1 MFARSSIHS
10 FARDTRGNMAMM
22 TAVMMGVAILGVG
35 AALDFTLMTN
45 QSNDLQNMADAAV
58 LAAARSGEEDNAKL
72 QKIAQAVVDSH
83 NLDGAEL
90 TVKARLDGDVV
101 VVDISATHDLM
112 MPGLMGSDPKPISVT
127 SASPLPTS
135 TPVNLALVLDTTGSM
150 RGSNIA
156 ALKLASNALLT
167 EMETAEAETKV
178 SIVPFGQYVNIGFEE
193 KNKDSRNW
201 IDRGKEGQSWTSCW
215 WQNGQ
220 QYCNTGTHRWRGCMG
235 THTDNAMASRAAVG
249 SGRFPA
255 ALDVSCGSV
264 VTPLSTDFTAMKT
277 KINALTTGGT
287 TYLAGGLAWGWRT
300 LDKSAPY
307 TEAAA
312 STDPNLMSAM
322 IFMTDGA
329 NNRSRGDSYW
339 SSSGV
344 KHNRGSDGGKAG
356 LDLTKDL
363 CRNIKASG
371 VKIYVVAYKLPNAK
385 STADVLSE
393 CATSQDTFYE
403 PESAA
408 ELIDT
413 FKGIARNLNEARLVY
428 HDGES

>member
-1 MFARSSIHS
+1 
-10 FARDTRGNMAMM
+10 MM
-22 TAVMMGVAILGVG
+22 TALMMGVVILGVG

-45 QSNDLQNMADAAV
+45 QSSDLQNMADAAV
-58 LAAARSGEEDNAKL
+58 LAAARSGEEDDETL
-72 QKIAQAVVDSH
+72 QKIAQAVVDNH
-83 NLDGAEL
+83 NTTGAEL
-90 TVKARLDGDVV
+90 TVTARLDGDIV
-101 VVDISATHDLM
+101 VVDITSKHEM
-112 MPGLMGSDPKPISVT
+112 IVPGMLGTEPQTISVT

-150 RGSNIA
+150 AGSNIA

-167 EMETAEAETKV
+167 EMESAEAETKV

-193 KNKDSRNW
+193 KSKDKRGW
-201 IDRGKEGQSWTSCW
+201 INRGKEGQSWKSCW
-215 WQNGQ
+215 INHGGQTVCSNGV
-220 QYCNTGTHRWRGCMG
+220 HKWRGCMG
-235 THTDNAMASRAAVG
+235 THTDTKTAAGASAG
-249 SGRFPA
+249 SAKFPA
-255 ALDVSCGSV
+255 AIDAYCGSEV
-264 VTPLSTDFTAMKT
+264 MPLSTNFTAMKT
-277 KINALTTGGT
+277 KINSLTTGGT

-322 IFMTDGA
+322 VFMTDGA

-356 LDLTKDL
+356 LDLTKEL
-363 CRNIKASG
+363 CKNIKASG
-371 VKIYVVAYKLPNAK
+371 VKVYVVAYKLPNAK

-393 CATSQDTFYE
+393 CASSQDTFYE

-428 HDGES
+428 YNGNS